1 MSGLARTAGVTA
13 LGNLAVPV
21 GLFSAIASIG
31 SLALLILVSDARR
44 GSTFAFFIAATAIC
58 FFSIRFLQTLASKA
72 RTLIEKINKQEGLN
86 LNPQN
91 MLGYP
96 SPAFL
101 VFDKNN
107 RKIAICNTSTE
118 EYLLRDFSYL
128 LSWNY
133 EWTNVNKMQFSGLG
147 NRLPGTTMQAPTFEK
162 TEHQQGFCFVIE
174 VADENNPRLTFP
186 MTEARAKEWHSKFNA
201 IFNV

>member
-1 MSGLARTAGVTA
+1 MSGLARTAGITA
-13 LGNLAVPV
+13 LGTLAVPA

-31 SLALLILVSDARR
+31 SLALLILVSDART

-58 FFSIRFLQTLASKA
+58 FFSIRFLQTLARKA
-72 RTLIEKINKQEGLN
+72 RALVEKINTQESLS

-96 SPAFL
+96 SPVFL
-101 VFDKNN
+101 VFDKKN
-107 RKIAICNTSTE
+107 RKVAICNTSTD
-118 EYLLRDFSYL
+118 EYFLRDFSYI

-133 EWTNVNKMQFSGLG
+133 EWANVNKMEFSGLG
-147 NRLPGTTMQAPTFEK
+147 NRVPGTTMQTPNFEK
-162 TEHQQGFCFVIE
+162 KEHQQGFCFVIE

-186 MTEARAKEWHSKFNA
+186 MTETRAKEWFSKFNA
-201 IFNV
+201 IFNG

>member
-13 LGNLAVPV
+13 LGTLAVPV

-31 SLALLILVSDARR
+31 SLALLILVSDART
-44 GSTFAFFIAATAIC
+44 GSTLAFFIAATAIC
-58 FFSIRFLQTLASKA
+58 FSSIRFLQALARKA

-86 LNPQN
+86 LNTQN

-96 SPAFL
+96 SPVFL
-101 VFDKNN
+101 VFDKKN

-133 EWTNVNKMQFSGLG
+133 EWTNVNKMEFSGLG

-186 MTEARAKEWHSKFNA
+186 MTETRAKEWHSKFNA